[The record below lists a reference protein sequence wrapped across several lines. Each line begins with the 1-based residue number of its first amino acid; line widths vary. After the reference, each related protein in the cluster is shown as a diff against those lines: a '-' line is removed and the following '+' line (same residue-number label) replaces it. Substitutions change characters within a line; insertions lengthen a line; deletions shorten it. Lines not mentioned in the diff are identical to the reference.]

1 MGADH
6 RDEGGRRLLAG
17 AHELERRL
25 ADELK
30 SGVKPSDPSVVQA
43 RAKLRD
49 LFRELL
55 LEHYEL
61 AVRKGV
67 ERSLWL
73 IVFHR
78 RIEEH
83 RKKLRR
89 ASEAEQAAM
98 QRPESVPESV
108 RVSANASG
116 QRARAGLL
124 QVLEEAECFYEMMLG
139 ELQRRNGVDCR
150 LGPLSPG
157 SMAEPDAASEPAM
170 RFIEAAAHLEEAP
183 SARTTKTLAVRAS
196 CASCLIFLGDLAR
209 YRQLHAE
216 APAAAPTGTGAGGR
230 WAAALALYGVA
241 QLIAPQSGNA
251 HNQMA
256 VIATYEARHSAAMY
270 HYMRALAAPAPF
282 STARENL
289 LTFFAR
295 LGSKGLVPKGPQ
307 GEAEEVSEMLLAMC
321 QVHGALFPRH
331 TPRGAPQELTGAEVE
346 RSLARGLSKLRSLVM
361 SQRLDPGWTAPLLL
375 TAITAHHLAACEAA
389 GPTVAAPTA
398 AVAAASAASPAAANA
413 ASAVEAL
420 PRLLDLVYLTFSALV
435 PQLSLAIGPQRV
447 AQPEYQKPVVSLLA
461 AFLPMCWWLRQQH
474 ERHPSAVRVVPRPV
488 ASDAARTSLA
498 QALVALGNTLP
509 EEARRRPGRGDNQRA
524 VVGHAQLEL
533 LGLPLAV
540 MVQESLQASTQAGG
554 GARSMAADDAG
565 GLVRA
570 HAAAIAACLRSL
582 AAPGPEPPLLTYDE
596 QSSRFGPAVSG
607 PAVLA
612 PAPQRVLPRYSS
624 SHGAAAPAC
633 AAAAPPPSSDAVGAP
648 RSLAGGAPA
657 HAAGASAMPPPACC
671 LPVPTMTRLTSPTA
685 GLGLA
690 PPPPAVFAA
699 APPSC
704 FGAGAGPSSQMMGL
718 ITPAQLAAS
727 SAPAAHAAAAP
738 PAHMPN
744 PSLRVLDHPFAPRPA
759 VAGLTV
765 EPEPSLPAFFGRVL
779 SQPALHALESLE
791 PPAGP
796 GAPNAASAPQLSP
809 EELLSRVASL
819 NETTKQAMLGL
830 LPADY
835 QPEPGCLALP
845 PLPAAAPPATW
856 GAWGAFPSPLDTPS
870 WGGMPV
876 PAPAPEAAPFTAP
889 AFQT

>member
-1 MGADH
+1 MGSDH
-6 RDEGGRRLLAG
+6 RDEGGRRLLSG

-43 RAKLRD
+43 RAKLRE
-49 LFRELL
+49 LFHELL

-89 ASEAEQAAM
+89 ASEAEQAAI

-116 QRARAGLL
+116 LRARAGLL
-124 QVLEEAECFYEMMLG
+124 QVLEEAECFYETMLG

-183 SARTTKTLAVRAS
+183 SARTAKTLAVRAS
-196 CASCLIFLGDLAR
+196 CASCLLFLGDLSR

-216 APAAAPTGTGAGGR
+216 APAAAAAGTGASGR

-295 LGSKGLVPKGPQ
+295 LGSKGLDPKGPP

-321 QVHGALFPRH
+321 HVHGALFTRQA
-331 TPRGAPQELTGAEVE
+331 PRGAPQELRGAEVE

-361 SQRLDPGWTAPLLL
+361 SQRLDPGWAAPLLL
-375 TAITAHHLAACEAA
+375 TAITAHHLAAREAA
-389 GPTVAAPTA
+389 GPAVAAPTA
-398 AVAAASAASPAAANA
+398 AAPTAAAAAAATAAAASAA
-413 ASAVEAL
+413 EAL

-435 PQLSLAIGPQRV
+435 PLLSLAIGPQRV
-447 AQPEYQKPVVSLLA
+447 AQTEYQAPVASLLA
-461 AFLPMCWWLRQQH
+461 AFLPVCWWLRQQH

-488 ASDAARTSLA
+488 ASDAARASLA

-533 LGLPLAV
+533 LGLPLAA
-540 MVQESLQASTQAGG
+540 MVQESLQTNTQAGG
-554 GARSMAADDAG
+554 GARGMAAGDAG

-582 AAPGPEPPLLTYDE
+582 AAPGPEPPLLTYDD
-596 QSSRFGPAVSG
+596 QSNRFGPAASG
-607 PAVLA
+607 PAVLTPA
-612 PAPQRVLPRYSS
+612 PARVLPRYSS

-633 AAAAPPPSSDAVGAP
+633 AAAAPPPSG
-648 RSLAGGAPA
+648 RAPA
-657 HAAGASAMPPPACC
+657 HAAGASAMPPDACC
-671 LPVPTMTRLTSPTA
+671 LPVPTMARMMSPTA

-690 PPPPAVFAA
+690 PPPPALFAA

-704 FGAGAGPSSQMMGL
+704 FGAGAGSSSQMMGL

-727 SAPAAHAAAAP
+727 SAPAAHTAAAP
-738 PAHMPN
+738 PAHMLN
-744 PSLRVLDHPFAPRPA
+744 PSLRVLDNPFAPRPA
-759 VAGLTV
+759 MAGLTV

-779 SQPALHALESLE
+779 SQPALHALESIE

-796 GAPNAASAPQLSP
+796 GAPNAASVPQLSP

-835 QPEPGCLALP
+835 HPEPGFALP
-845 PLPAAAPPATW
+845 PMPAAAPPATW
-856 GAWGAFPSPLDTPS
+856 GTWGAFPSPLDTPS
-870 WGGMPV
+870 WGGMLA
-876 PAPAPEAAPFTAP
+876 PASAPEAAPSTAP